1 MNTKRKTI
9 VILLAIFFM
18 SVIARVLLAG
28 SYYEVYTFYDELLHG
43 KMAASL
49 ARLGHFEFRG
59 ISNWKNDY
67 VYYILLSPAFYFFE
81 GTMCKYAVYV
91 INACL
96 MSSVVFPLYALSSY
110 FCEKESNRWIV
121 CLLRLLMPEMSY
133 TGSVLQENVFYPLV
147 ILYVTVFCAC
157 ERKRE
162 NYKLIFLFGILAG
175 FLYNTKDTGVICVI
189 ATVCTWILNVLL
201 DRFQNMKDK
210 VKQAFVFLAGF
221 SITEGLLRFLLEHVF
236 YLTDSKVSVMS
247 QAIGEA
253 TGGTSTLLDSLCL
266 GMLRQSG
273 SYLVF
278 FVIVTGFFP
287 FFMVLAALPKME
299 TYRRSVFLFSYI
311 ALLGIILATCI
322 LEYHPADTLEIRMH
336 YRYLFW
342 ILPILIIG
350 FLYVTERKELN
361 RWLYL
366 LSGLFVTGIHFVC
379 SSIAKGHLFD
389 AISAKPFSI
398 VRIPEIYLLFKLAL
412 SVLIIVT
419 FLMISKRQELLY
431 KFMKIVVVVVLILTD
446 IHSNRLQYRDVNA
459 IHKETSVDSVADAN
473 LLNELILDE
482 ELCIVVAERDV
493 SMATFEYYFD
503 KEYVYTLE
511 SKYIEDEQ
519 KDSYRICQVSKWYQI
534 NKNRIRYIISE
545 NELNDDNV
553 EEIEVG
559 LRKYHVYTRK

>member
-1 MNTKRKTI
+1 VKTKKKTI
-9 VILLAIFFM
+9 VILLFIFAI
-18 SVIARVLLAG
+18 SVVARTMLAI

-43 KMAASL
+43 KMTASL
-49 ARLGHFEFRG
+49 ARLGHFQFRG

-67 VYYILLSPAFYFFE
+67 VYYILLSPAFYFFK
-81 GTMCKYAVYV
+81 GTMCKYAMYV

-96 MSSVVFPLYALSSY
+96 MSAVVFPLYVLSSY

-121 CLLRLLMPEMSY
+121 CILGLLMPEMSY
-133 TGSVLQENVFYPLV
+133 TGSVLQENLFYPLI
-147 ILYVTVFCAC
+147 ILYVTVFCSC

-162 NYKLIFLFGILAG
+162 NYKLIFLLGILAG
-175 FLYNTKDTGVICVI
+175 LLYNTKDTGVICVI

-201 DRFQNMKDK
+201 DRFQNIWNKI
-210 VKQAFVFLAGF
+210 KQAGAFIVGF
-221 SITEGLLRFLLEHVF
+221 CLIEGFMRILLEHVF
-236 YLTDSKVSVMS
+236 YLTESRASLVS
-247 QAIGEA
+247 QATGVT
-253 TGGTSTLLDSLCL
+253 TGGASTLLDSLCL

-299 TYRRSVFLFSYI
+299 AYRRSIFLFSYI
-311 ALLGIILATCI
+311 ALSGIILATCI
-322 LEYHPADTLEIRMH
+322 LEYHPENTLEMRMH

-342 ILPILIIG
+342 ILPIFLIG

-379 SSIAKGHLFD
+379 SCKAKGHLFD

-398 VRIPEIYLLFKLAL
+398 VRIPEVYFAFKLAL
-412 SVLIIVT
+412 VVLIIVM
-419 FLMISKRQELLY
+419 FLMISKRQDGLY
-431 KFMKIVVVVVLILTD
+431 KFLKIAVVTVLILTD

-459 IHKETSVDSVADAN
+459 TYKETSVDSVADAY

-482 ELCIVVAERDV
+482 ELCIVVGQWDV

-503 KEYVYTLE
+503 REYVYTLE
-511 SKYIEDEQ
+511 SKYREDEQ

-534 NKNRIRYIISE
+534 NKNRICYIISE
-545 NELNDDNV
+545 NKLNDDNV
-553 EEIEVG
+553 EEIYVG
-559 LRKYHVYTRK
+559 LQKYHLYTRK